1 MLFELSIQLARIH
14 DRKKDRERADE
25 GWDQLDDDE
34 AAPFDY
40 TPSTIDDEPSTPTAS
55 GGRSPTTDDIT

>member
-1 MLFELSIQLARIH
+1 VLFEIAVQLARVH
-14 DRKKDRERADE
+14 DRKKDRDRQDE
-25 GWDQLDDDE
+25 GWDQLADDE

-55 GGRSPTTDDIT
+55 GGRSSTDDIT